1 MSATKLRTEGKSQPY
16 RSDGGSLCRPLGFA
30 GSSAS
35 KAARPPEM
43 THEKA
48 GQGCEAPRPALGCVA
63 VAADTPE
70 NKTGPITSQAR
81 PSWRDVLPVHP
92 DADHFPMM
100 DSDDLKALG
109 DDIKAN
115 GLTHPVVLDDR
126 RRHLLDGRNRLD
138 AMAMVGIEVV
148 GADST
153 LKVATVTVP
162 AGTDPF
168 DYIISANIHRRH
180 LSREK
185 KHEVVAEML
194 KANPE
199 RSNRQIAELL
209 RIDHK
214 TVGAVRERE
223 ERRGSIPHVS
233 AAKDKLGRT
242 QVIKKPKINV
252 AEELE
257 ANRERIY
264 QRLRLPRKPPLS
276 NNSAARDLRVHPRT
290 IQAARDE
297 IRAKEL
303 VAEAVEQGVLPA
315 SFLPAAAT
323 EKPVIKAAR
332 DGEGLPL
339 PLKFALD
346 AYRALP
352 EDQQARFLDIVQAE
366 WISAKP
372 NRDAIQSA
380 ADRAEARAHLR
391 GGSLS

>member
-1 MSATKLRTEGKSQPY
+1 
-16 RSDGGSLCRPLGFA
+16 
-30 GSSAS
+30 
-35 KAARPPEM
+35 
-43 THEKA
+43 
-48 GQGCEAPRPALGCVA
+48 
-63 VAADTPE
+63 
-70 NKTGPITSQAR
+70 
-81 PSWRDVLPVHP
+81 VLPVHP
-92 DADHFPMM
+92 DADRFPMM
-100 DSDDLKALG
+100 DHDDLKALG

-194 KANPE
+194 KENPE

-214 TVGAVRERE
+214 TVGAVREKE

-242 QVIKKPKINV
+242 QVIKKPRINV

-257 ANRERIY
+257 ANREIIDRA
-264 QRLRLPRKPPLS
+264 LKLPGELFDS
-276 NNSAARDLRVHPRT
+276 Y
-290 IQAARDE
+290 
-297 IRAKEL
+297 RANW
-303 VAEAVEQGVLPA
+303 AGVDVK
-315 SFLPAAAT
+315 T
-323 EKPVIKAAR
+323 IKAAR
-332 DGEGLPL
+332 SGVVLAD
-339 PLKFALD
+339 
-346 AYRALP
+346 
-352 EDQQARFLDIVQAE
+352 EDVRSFSPSQTKTV
-366 WISAKP
+366 SC
-372 NRDAIQSA
+372 A
-380 ADRAEARAHLR
+380 AFFRSGQR
-391 GGSLS
+391 